1 MNKEDAKLK
10 ELVHHWGGRLEAL
23 GPQLKALR
31 DDPESFTREEAE
43 ALLKE
48 TDKVFKAWQLIQVT
62 LNLRNP
68 DGSMK

>member
-1 MNKEDAKLK
+1 MKEAIQELK

-31 DDPESFTREEAE
+31 DDPESFTREETE

-62 LNLRNP
+62 LNLQTPTNTLQ
-68 DGSMK
+68 